1 MLHPGRFRDPA
12 HHTRSDERFLRNQ
25 RQETG
30 ARFIS
35 LGGGES
41 VKPGVSDPRAA
52 VLSALPVVA
61 LAGSSRKFGLVCLNA
76 RLVPVRVRLRDIRK
90 RQTASDR
97 IAAIVAA
104 LDEVADHLAPETLVL
119 ERDPRQQRGL
129 DPGRSK
135 VVEWAEDRG
144 LQVRYLS
151 AADACAKIAGTANT
165 FAAAERL
172 AARYAPLAERVLDGN
187 GRLLRGHDRWRDVRP
202 LVVAFALAHAF
213 AANAVTTAFGG
224 SISSPART
232 HPTPYDPRDSRPA

>member
-1 MLHPGRFRDPA
+1 LLHPGRFRDPA

-41 VKPGVSDPRAA
+41 VKPGVCDPRAA

-61 LAGSSRKFGLVCLNA
+61 LAASSRKFGLVVMNA
-76 RLVPVRVRLRDIRK
+76 RLVPARVRLRDIRK
-90 RQTASDR
+90 RRTTPSK
-97 IAAIVAA
+97 IAAMVAT

-119 ERDPRQQRGL
+119 ESDPRQHRGL
-129 DPGRSK
+129 DPGRSQF
-135 VVEWAEDRG
+135 VEWAEDRG
-144 LQVRYLS
+144 LKVRYFS
-151 AADACAKIAGTANT
+151 RADACAKVAGTAGT

-172 AARYAPLAERVLDGN
+172 AAQYAALAERVLDRN
-187 GRLLRGHDRWRDVRP
+187 GRLLRSHDRWRDVRP

-213 AANAVTTAFGG
+213 ASNAVTTAFGG
-224 SISSPART
+224 PPART
-232 HPTPYDPRDSRPA
+232 RSTSYDPRCSRPT